1 MKKSEAYI
9 EKISKEFRLSPAT
22 AKLTYEAVF
31 KYDMACF
38 WSYMSDYDHPR
49 ERVQARVDAER
60 ELNKFKGMYSPEFQK
75 VLNKVQQYMKD
86 DPEYNIHE
94 MDKDVDEVC

>member
-22 AKLTYEAVF
+22 AKLTYEAIF

-38 WSYMSDYDHPR
+38 CSFMADYDHPE
-49 ERVQARVDAER
+49 ERVAAEK
-60 ELNKFKGMYSPEFQK
+60 ELNRFKGMYSPEFQK

-86 DPEYNIHE
+86 DSEYNIHE

>member
-9 EKISKEFRLSPAT
+9 EKISKEFRLSPTT

-38 WSYMSDYDHPR
+38 CSYMAEYGQPQ
-49 ERVQARVDAER
+49 ERVDAEK
-60 ELNKFKGMYSPEFQK
+60 ELNKFKGMYPPEFRK

-94 MDKDVDEVC
+94 MDKEVDEVC